1 MAMTRREIL
10 LASLGLAISG
20 CAGRRSERM
29 GSPTPA
35 WTRATPAK
43 PVYAPPPPP
52 VVQAPVQ
59 MVPGFKAIPR
69 SSWTRSGPI
78 RSKINPMNGVKKITV
93 HHEGSKPYWS
103 ADTRTTAAR
112 LEQIRRVHVNDRGWA
127 DIGYHYIIDR
137 TGKVWQGRDIRY
149 QGAHVKD
156 NNEHNLG
163 VLVLGNFEQQSPSK
177 DQIDKLGYTLRDLMR
192 IYKVPVTRVKTHR
205 EINPTACPGRH
216 LQPIVVKMR
225 SSGYL
230 A

>member
-10 LASLGLAISG
+10 LASVGLVLGG
-20 CAGRRSERM
+20 CAGRRSDRI

-35 WTRATPAK
+35 WARAMPDK
-43 PVYAPPPPP
+43 PVYAPPPAP

-59 MVPGFKAIPR
+59 IAPGFKAIPR
-69 SSWTRSGPI
+69 SSWTRSGPMKA
-78 RSKINPMNGVKKITV
+78 KINPMNGVKKITV

-103 ADTRTTAAR
+103 PDPRTTAGR
-112 LEQIRRVHVNDRGWA
+112 IEQIRRAHVNDRGWA
-127 DIGYHYIIDR
+127 DIGYHYVIDR
-137 TGKVWQGRDIRY
+137 AGNVWQARDIRF

-163 VLVLGNFEQQSPSK
+163 VLVLGNFDQQSPSK
-177 DQIDKLGYTLRDLMR
+177 QQVDRLGYALRDLMR

-205 EINPTACPGRH
+205 EINPTACPGRN
-216 LQPIVVKMR
+216 LQPIVVRMR
-225 SSGYL
+225 ASGYL